1 MAAVKTPIRIE
12 IWSDVVCPWC
22 YIGKRRFE
30 RALVELGGE
39 VEVDVLYRAFQL
51 DPTASLGK
59 SEPVLNA
66 YAKKFGGEDQARS
79 IIERVTTT
87 AAEDGIEFRMDRA
100 LRSNT
105 LLAHRLIWLAERPD
119 SPVTQSALKE
129 RLLQA
134 YFIDGLNMGD
144 PAVLADCAAQVG
156 FDRQKVAT
164 FLDSDRGRAEVGE
177 QINQAAE
184 MGVTAVP
191 TYVVDGRW
199 AIAGAQDTETFVR
212 LLRQLSDRLA
222 AEQQTG
228 ERQTSDNA

>member
-134 YFIDGLNMGD
+134 YFIDGLNIGD
-144 PAVLADCAAQVG
+144 PTVLADCAAQVG
-156 FDRQKVAT
+156 FDRQQVAT